1 MTRPLKTLSLVL
13 AIASLPAAPVS
24 AVDDVAG
31 GMITF
36 KQNGGWCW
44 FSNDAVI
51 VHNDQLIIGSVAG
64 VTNSFGTGGDI
75 QMTIWNRAT
84 QSSSQTILAPALQR
98 DDHNN
103 PSFLVRPD
111 GKLLVTYQ
119 KHGGDDLLRWRIS
132 NNTSDFTSLGAER
145 SLDVNPN
152 NDYGNTYSNLYYLPA
167 ENRVYNFSRAVGY
180 DPNFSYSTDLGETF
194 TYGDRHI
201 IWNNTNGGGRP
212 YARYASNKIHR
223 IWFQITD
230 DHPRNYGNSIY
241 TGYMQGGNMYNAT
254 GTLLGPLYTPGVTGV
269 QPSSFTKVY
278 AGDNNH
284 RGWTTDIEIDKA
296 TGNPFMAF
304 SVREIVNNV
313 TTLKYYY
320 SRFDGSAWQT
330 NPLAYAGNYLYAAEN
345 DYTGLV
351 ALDPNDPNTLFI
363 STDVDPA
370 TGASIGTG
378 KHEIYKGITADGGA
392 TWNWLAITSNST
404 VDNIRP
410 IVPDWDSK
418 ERALLWLR
426 GTYNTYTDYNMAVVG
441 QIHYEPGDTNGDR
454 NVNFDDLL
462 TLAQNYGLPGNPV
475 WANGDFTG
483 DGIVGFDDLLLLAQ
497 HYDGATGLNSD
508 QSLAA
513 SFAADWAAAQSL
525 VPEPGSVL
533 MALVVASPGT
543 RRLRC

>member
-1 MTRPLKTLSLVL
+1 MSQSFKAAVLVL
-13 AIASLPAAPVS
+13 AVSGLFASATQ
-24 AVDDVAG
+24 AVDDVRG
-31 GMITF
+31 GMSVI

-44 FSNDAVI
+44 FSNDAII
-51 VHNDQLIIGSVAG
+51 VQNDKFIIGSVAG
-64 VTNSFGTGGDI
+64 ATNAFGTGGDI
-75 QMTIWNRAT
+75 QMTMWNRVGGAL
-84 QSSSQTILAPALQR
+84 SQTLLAPALQQ

-132 NNTSDFTSLGAER
+132 NNTTDFTSLGAER

-167 ENRVYNFSRAVGY
+167 ENRIYNFSRAVGY
-180 DPNFSYSTDLGETF
+180 DPNYSYSDNLGESF

-201 IWNNTNGGGRP
+201 IFNNANGGGRP
-212 YARYASNKIHR
+212 YARYASNKVNR

-230 DHPRNYGNSIY
+230 DHPRNWGNSIY
-241 TGYMQGGNMYNAT
+241 TGYVQGGNMYNST
-254 GTLLGPLYTPGVTGV
+254 GTLLGPMYTPGVTAV
-269 QPSSFTKVY
+269 TPASFTKVY

-284 RGWTTDIEIDKA
+284 RGWTTDIEIDKS

-304 SVREIVNNV
+304 SVREIVGTT
-313 TTLKYYY
+313 TTLRYYY
-320 SRFDGSAWQT
+320 SKFNGSTWET

-370 TGASIGTG
+370 TGAAIGTG
-378 KHEIYKGITADGGA
+378 KHEIYKGKTSDGGA
-392 TWNWLAITSNST
+392 TWNWFAITSNST

-410 IVPDWDSK
+410 VVPDWNSP
-418 ERALLWLR
+418 ERALFWLR
-426 GTYNTYTDYNMAVVG
+426 GNYSTYTSYDMTVVG

-454 NVNFDDLL
+454 LVNFDDLL
-462 TLAQNYGLPGNPV
+462 VLAQNYDQTGKE
-475 WANGDFTG
+475 WAQGDFTDEG
-483 DGIVGFDDLLLLAQ
+483 TVGFDDLLLLAQ
-497 HYDGATGLNSD
+497 HYDAPTLAGIDSLDSAFAAEW
-508 QSLAA
+508 LAA
-513 SFAADWAAAQSL
+513 RSL
-525 VPEPGSVL
+525 VPEPASAL
-533 MALVVASPGT
+533 LLCALV
-543 RRLRC
+543 RRRRR

>member
-1 MTRPLKTLSLVL
+1 MNRPLVSL
-13 AIASLPAAPVS
+13 AISLSCILPSIASAADEVL
-24 AVDDVAG
+24 G
-31 GMITF
+31 GLITF

-44 FSNDAVI
+44 FSNDAAI
-51 VHNDQLIIGSVAG
+51 VHNDRLIIGSVAG
-64 VTNSFGTGGDI
+64 VTNAFGAGGDI
-75 QMTIWNRAT
+75 QMTSWNRAT
-84 QSSSQTILAPALQR
+84 QTTTQTLLAPALQR

-111 GKLLVTYQ
+111 GRLLVTYQ
-119 KHGGDDLLRWRIS
+119 KHGSDDLLRWRIS
-132 NNTSDFTSLGAER
+132 NTTDFNSFGAEKT
-145 SLDVNPN
+145 LDVNPDN
-152 NDYGNTYSNLYYLPA
+152 NYGNTYSNLYYLPT
-167 ENRVYNFSRAVGY
+167 ENRVYSFSRAVQY
-180 DPNFSYSTDLGETF
+180 DPNYAYSDDQGDTF

-212 YARYASNKIHR
+212 YARYASNKVDR

-241 TGYMQGGNMYNAT
+241 TGYVQGGNMYNAT
-254 GTLLGPLYTPGVTGV
+254 GTLLGPLYTPGVTAV
-269 QPSSFTKVY
+269 TPASFTRVY

-284 RGWTTDIEIDKA
+284 RGWTTDIEIDKS

-304 SVREIVNNV
+304 SVREIVNSV

-320 SRFDGSAWQT
+320 SRFNGTTWET

-370 TGASIGTG
+370 TGAAIGTG
-378 KHEIYKGITADGGA
+378 KHEIYKGVTTNNGA
-392 TWNWLAITSNST
+392 TWTWSAITSNSS

-410 IVPDWDSK
+410 IVPDWESE

-426 GTYNTYTDYNMAVVG
+426 GTYNTYTNYDMAVVG

-462 TLAQNYGLPGNPV
+462 TLAQNYESPGPRI
-475 WANGDFTG
+475 WADGDFTA
-483 DGIVGFDDLLLLAQ
+483 DGVVGFDDLLLLAQ
-497 HYDGATGLNSD
+497 HYDGAAGLSGDTLSD
-508 QSLAA
+508 AFVADFALAR
-513 SFAADWAAAQSL
+513 SL
-525 VPEPGSVL
+525 VPEPTG
-533 MALVVASPGT
+533 ALLLLGAI
-543 RRLRC
+543 RRRRR